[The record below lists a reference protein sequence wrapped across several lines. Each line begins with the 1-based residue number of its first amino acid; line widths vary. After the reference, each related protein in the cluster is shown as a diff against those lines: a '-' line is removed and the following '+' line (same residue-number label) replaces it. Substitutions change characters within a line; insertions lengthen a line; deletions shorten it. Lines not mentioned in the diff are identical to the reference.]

1 MKKLINLTMFDL
13 LKGVAMLGVVFGH
26 SFGGENA
33 VLGDVVGKILYSLL
47 MPAFFVVSGYW
58 LKKKEI
64 KVGVKTSFEY
74 LFVPFV
80 IVVLLINLVG
90 LGHRLLQNDISSWLN
105 EFLIPSLLV
114 STAGANRVGPMW
126 FVFALFLA
134 WCLFYIVISIKNQK
148 VQWMLVLLAAII
160 GGALMP
166 FKLPFQIAQGLVA
179 FSFVYC
185 GYILKKKK
193 LLDAKQHPLVY
204 IVMFLAWICTVVF
217 GSMNMYAYDVDYG
230 IVSIIGSLCGAL
242 IIIKL
247 FLYIN
252 LLEWY
257 VLDGIRWVGRY
268 SMWFLCIHAVEH
280 AVFPWKILFRF
291 VEQGTVI
298 GSLTQFLLRLIFI
311 IVGCIV
317 FQNVQRYWIR
327 RKEKSKL

>member
-33 VLGDVVGKILYSLL
+33 VLGETVGKILYSLL
-47 MPAFFVVSGYW
+47 MPAFFMVSGYW
-58 LKKKEI
+58 LKKKSI
-64 KVGVKTSFEY
+64 KVGVKTGLDY
-74 LFVPFV
+74 
-80 IVVLLINLVG
+80 LLIPFFIVILLIDLIG
-90 LGHRLLQNDISSWLN
+90 FGHRFLQNDISSWLN

-134 WCLFYIVISIKNQK
+134 WCLFYTVINIKSQK
-148 VQWMLVLLAAII
+148 TQWILVLLSAII

-166 FKLPFQIAQGLVA
+166 LKLPFQIAQGLVA
-179 FSFVYC
+179 FFFVYC
-185 GYILKKKK
+185 GYMLKKKK
-193 LLDAKQHPLVY
+193 LLDKKQNPIAYVLMLV
-204 IVMFLAWICTVVF
+204 AWVCTVIF

-230 IVSIIGSLCGAL
+230 IFSILGSLCGAFV
-242 IIIKL
+242 IIKI

-252 LLEWY
+252 LLEWN

-268 SMWFLCIHAVEH
+268 SMWFLCIHAIEH

-298 GSLTQFLLRLIFI
+298 GSLAQFLIRLIFI
-311 IVGCIV
+311 VVGCIV
-317 FQNVQRYWIR
+317 FQKVQRYWISK
-327 RKEKSKL
+327 KER